1 MAEQRGVDR
10 VGAEEQILLARR
22 AAWPSGDYRGLG
34 LQLYLD
40 GLEPWV
46 SNGHR
51 GQSACGGD
59 GPGNQALAAFS

>member
-1 MAEQRGVDR
+1 MADQRGGDR

-40 GLEPWV
+40 GLERWV
-46 SNGHR
+46 SNGHP
-51 GQSACGGD
+51 GQSACGGG